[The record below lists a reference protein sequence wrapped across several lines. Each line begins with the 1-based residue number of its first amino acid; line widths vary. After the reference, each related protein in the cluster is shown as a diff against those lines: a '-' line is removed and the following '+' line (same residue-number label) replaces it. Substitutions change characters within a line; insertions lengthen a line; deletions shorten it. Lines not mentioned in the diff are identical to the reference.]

1 MVINMH
7 SIVHN
12 QIIEQNTLQIFN
24 LSLLDAGE
32 YECVAR
38 SSVNEISS
46 KSNVITHGPPGA
58 PGGVKVI
65 EIHKTTA
72 RLEWLDGTENGRPIL
87 YYNILGRTN
96 WNKTWVNVSQEII
109 AYEIDRYN
117 GRKQAEISNLNP
129 WSGYEFSV
137 CAVNELGIGTPSA
150 PSPLY
155 NTIADK
161 PYIYPRNVGGG
172 GGKIGDLT
180 IKWTPLV
187 PQEQNAHGIH
197 YKMYWRLHDTINNR
211 TENEWAT
218 EVLKH
223 HGNIGRAI
231 VQIPAKM
238 YFTKY
243 DVKVQAINDVGPGP
257 ESPFATIYS
266 AEDMPQVAPQSP
278 VAIGFNSTCFN
289 VTWNPINQTR
299 EAIRGNLIGHRLK
312 YWKQGH
318 KEEDAVYY
326 LSRSKRPWA
335 LIVGLEPDTHYFV
348 KVMAYNAAGEGPE
361 SERYLGEFSISQIN
375 FDYFWFEYENT
386 TTKLRFQ
393 SEHIEKRHRNR
404 HHRYKCTVSIRQRCG
419 LYGVMLVLQWK
430 KNRSRGTKCVFGNKI
445 KICQRQTT
453 QSL

>member
-1 MVINMH
+1 M
-7 SIVHN
+7 
-12 QIIEQNTLQIFN
+12 
-24 LSLLDAGE
+24 
-32 YECVAR
+32 
-38 SSVNEISS
+38 
-46 KSNVITHGPPGA
+46 HGPPGA

-96 WNKTWVNVSQEII
+96 WNKTWVNVSQEVI

-137 CAVNELGIGTPSA
+137 CAVNELGIGVGSA

-155 NTIADK
+155 NTISDK

-180 IKWTPLV
+180 IRWTPLL
-187 PQEQNAHGIH
+187 PEEQNGHGIH
-197 YKMYWRLHDTINNR
+197 YKIYWRLHDTINNR
-211 TENEWAT
+211 SENDWAT
-218 EVLKH
+218 EVLKQY
-223 HGNIGRAI
+223 GNTGSAI
-231 VQIPAKM
+231 VQIQPKN
-238 YFTKY
+238 YYTKY
-243 DVKVQAINDVGPGP
+243 DVKVQAINDIGAGP
-257 ESPFATIYS
+257 ESPMATIYS
-266 AEDMPQVAPQSP
+266 AEDMPQVAPQQP

-312 YWKQGH
+312 YWKQGF

-335 LIVGLEPDTHYFV
+335 LIVGLEPDTYYFV

-361 SERYLGEFSISQIN
+361 SERYLGMYEFHATVFHP
-375 FDYFWFEYENT
+375 FDCRIRLLFHFEYLPN
-386 TTKLRFQ
+386 
-393 SEHIEKRHRNR
+393 
-404 HHRYKCTVSIRQRCG
+404 
-419 LYGVMLVLQWK
+419 
-430 KNRSRGTKCVFGNKI
+430 
-445 KICQRQTT
+445 
-453 QSL
+453 